1 MKFRKLLFI
10 VPLFIYLNIYA
21 DITLDP
27 ETTSTDQNGGGAA
40 VLTFGQGVWYAS
52 SDSLWLT
59 MITDR
64 EDGVAVGNAGGSMA
78 FMFAA
83 NNSADTRSATIT
95 VTNQNGDILASHTV
109 IQSGNTANLVPSSS
123 AIDRLG
129 GQITT
134 RVEVLPNVSWTA
146 VSNDDWISIVNPTG
160 IGTGDL
166 NFNVASYGGVSDRT
180 GTITIGGAIYSVTQS
195 GMDVNVFPVRVDKD
209 SDVGI
214 ITATVSSLF
223 STSWSVS
230 SDSSWITIIDPGAG
244 NGDDEVLIAVASN
257 PSYLAR
263 SGNVSIGSAN
273 IEIWQDGLPS
283 PVLDLIPYE
292 ATADPTG
299 GYGNI
304 AVMSTPDAPWQSQAL
319 NSWINIASGENGTGN
334 GNIEYVVSPNP
345 TLDTRIG
352 RIKVTPPH
360 DENLI
365 DITRGVIG
373 WYKGRDDLSGWER
386 HLENAADNFVFD
398 GRTKVYVNT
407 FGFGDNSYHRST
419 NDSAISLVF
428 KIDDTNTLHRLIAFD
443 NGNGTAEE
451 EATLYVSESNTIAVS
466 VHNELFDTGIPV
478 STNTYTHVAITQDA
492 DNKMSIYAGELNSD
506 IASSI
511 AEFTFSNPFFAS
523 TTNADDLMIGHSNYP
538 SPGVL
543 SGELHDIKIY
553 NRELNRQE
561 IEALNTTSITPI
573 AYSRYKA
580 ESSSTTLAE
589 AQIAAANS
597 NRYIASPETD
607 YELNLYAHFGED
619 SLQNLSL
626 DEAVNPGSG
635 WTLGVNG
642 NILITPFN
650 VNNVNKATHASGY
663 AFHDYETF
671 NSSGENTDTNIYPNG
686 SRNAVLSV
694 ARLTPGDNT
703 QGYMYYD
710 PNALLSTE
718 TFNTL
723 KVGSYNHTV
732 KQFYMKIGKNFN
744 DSNVIGS
751 AYILTS
757 KNLDGF
763 TRKAGE
769 DPTIKEDL
777 KAFID
782 GDFNF
787 NEGDSYT
794 PKVYKTR
801 GSSTTDLDFSM
812 NQMRGSFN
820 SYNNI
825 SDFDYSDKNF
835 NFHSQNEFRHTLGGA
850 NIPVMTYS
858 TQDLSEPIE
867 SIKPSGETFP
877 ITGGTHSPK
886 LKPLV
891 YTIQNK
897 GLYVISD
904 QSSGWENVGNY
915 IESHNGYTIR
925 NNILTYDGSLDGI
938 DIYLSE
944 AEIPASVIDEVRN
957 NYEFTPNHLFR
968 SSFKGNGATDTR
980 LPFRLTNATPATDRN
995 GIAYNAIEF
1004 AEFGT
1009 SEGSAILDG
1018 AQSAHESIDATYAMW
1033 FKLDRIPVGT
1043 VTLFDRTQSGPGG
1056 PSLTLLLTDNGNTLK
1071 LSHFDGTVTEE
1082 FTMPIDLQV
1091 QEFHHLVFSCND
1103 DVNVK
1108 IILDGEEIGNTSKMY
1123 GYKFGKW
1130 DESFQILTLH
1140 AIDGVWDD
1148 FAAYDTALSVSE
1160 IKAIYDEEKPRVYY
1174 HTITQGEFTASIS
1187 PEAGSVIASGGSVS
1201 FDLITPSNIT
1211 WEASSDSDWVTLES
1225 PLSGVGPVTVQA
1237 TISPNPTIHTRT
1249 ATITIAGNTFNLS
1262 QSGLGVNLT
1271 INNENID
1278 EYVFEGTSSSSV
1290 FIDVQT
1296 EAEGGWEPST
1306 DVNWITLSP
1315 IGNDTSGNGSLMVIV
1330 SPYAD
1335 ASSSRTAAVNIGDE
1349 TIYITQRGYQ
1359 ISVDPLVAE
1368 IGSNNGTGEFGVA
1381 APIGSIWQAI
1391 VTEPWIQITSSTNG
1405 SGDGIIRYELL
1416 DNNTGETRTGKII
1429 VSGTEYTINQ
1439 VTQQNVTVSTSGT
1452 GGTTSGSGGY
1462 NPNDTATITANAD
1475 IGYTFSH
1482 WTGDAVGSENPLLLN
1497 IDSDKEVY
1505 AHFIPNTA
1513 AVALRSTAVSD
1524 IIENPEDYN
1533 LYSQDQLQ
1541 DLALGAPV
1549 ISKDAVTGKVTIGIN
1564 VKESSDLEGE
1574 WTEIDLENSDVSIY
1588 NNQIE
1593 INMDANSDKKF
1604 FRFYPSE

>member
-1 MKFRKLLFI
+1 MKFSKLLFI

-21 DITLDP
+21 DITLGS
-27 ETTSTDQNGGGAA
+27 ETTSTGQNGGGAA
-40 VLTFGQGVWYAS
+40 VLTYGQGAWYAS

-59 MITDR
+59 MITDS
-64 EDGVAVGNAGGSMA
+64 GNAGAPMA
-78 FMFAA
+78 FKFVA

-95 VTNQNGDILASHTV
+95 VSNINGDILASHTV
-109 IQSGNTANLVPSSS
+109 IQSGNTATLVPSSS
-123 AIDRLG
+123 TIDRLG
-129 GQITT
+129 GQMTT

-146 VSNDDWISIVNPTG
+146 VSNDNWITIINPTG

-166 NFNVASYGGVSDRT
+166 NFNVDSYGGVSDRT
-180 GTITIGGAIYSVTQS
+180 GTITIGGEIYSITQS
-195 GMDVNVFPVRVDKD
+195 GMDVNVFPVSVDKD

-273 IEIWQDGLPS
+273 IAIWQDGLPS

-345 TLDTRIG
+345 TLDPRIG
-352 RIKVTPPH
+352 RIVVTPPH

-365 DITRGVIG
+365 DTTRGVIG

-428 KIDDTNTLHRLIAFD
+428 KVDDTKTLHRLIAFD

-478 STNTYTHVAITQDA
+478 STNTYTHVAITQGA
-492 DNKMSIYAGELNSD
+492 DNKMSIYCGELNSD

-523 TTNADDLMIGHSNYP
+523 TTNADGLMIGHSNYP

-619 SLQNLSL
+619 SFQNLSL
-626 DEAVNPGSG
+626 EEALNPGSG
-635 WTLGVNG
+635 WVLGVDG
-642 NILITPFN
+642 NLLITPFN
-650 VNNVNKATHASGY
+650 VNNSNKATHASGY
-663 AFHDYETF
+663 AYHGYDNFNEIELKQDNIYRPYRDEENYKYGFFVLSKDEIRTDAGYYRYMANDTSSTTEYSSSYRTF
-671 NSSGENTDTNIYPNG
+671 YTPTKLLDSSISGRAYIIENTSLN
-686 SRNAVLSV
+686 
-694 ARLTPGDNT
+694 
-703 QGYMYYD
+703 
-710 PNALLSTE
+710 
-718 TFNTL
+718 
-723 KVGSYNHTV
+723 
-732 KQFYMKIGKNFN
+732 
-744 DSNVIGS
+744 
-751 AYILTS
+751 
-757 KNLDGF
+757 GF
-763 TRKAGE
+763 TRRAGE
-769 DPTIKEDL
+769 DPNILQTIRSAINE
-777 KAFID
+777 
-782 GDFNF
+782 DFNWEEGAAYTKKVWHRNDLSTQRDNPITSYADPNLNEYRAREVLGTF
-787 NEGDSYT
+787 NRIPTINKYT
-794 PKVYKTR
+794 
-801 GSSTTDLDFSM
+801 
-812 NQMRGSFN
+812 N
-820 SYNNI
+820 
-825 SDFDYSDKNF
+825 
-835 NFHSQNEFRHTLGGA
+835 
-850 NIPVMTYS
+850 
-858 TQDLSEPIE
+858 QDLSENIDN
-867 SIKPSGETFP
+867 IKPANPSLYLTSSSSNSTDIWIRP
-877 ITGGTHSPK
+877 T
-886 LKPLV
+886 V
-891 YTIQNK
+891 YTIQNN
-897 GLYVISD
+897 GLYSIQQS
-904 QSSGWENVGNY
+904 SSGWGLTSRFLDNY
-915 IESHNGYTIR
+915 NGYTIK
-925 NNILTYDGSLDGI
+925 NNILTYDGSLDNI
-938 DIYLSE
+938 DNYLSE
-944 AEIPASVIDEVRN
+944 AEIPASVKDEVHN

-1004 AEFGT
+1004 AEFGI

-1043 VTLFDRTQSGPGG
+1043 VTLFDRTQSGQGG
-1056 PSLTLLLTDNGNTLK
+1056 PSLTLSLTDNGETLR

-1082 FTMPIDLQV
+1082 FTMPISLQV

-1130 DESFQILTLH
+1130 DDSFQILTLH

-1187 PEAGSVIASGGSVS
+1187 PEVGSVIASGGSVS

-1211 WEASSDSDWVTLES
+1211 WEASSDSDWVTIES
-1225 PLSGVGPVTVQA
+1225 PLSGIGPVTVQA

-1249 ATITIAGNTFNLS
+1249 ASITIAGNTFNLS

-1278 EYVFEGTSSSSV
+1278 EYVFESTQSSSV

-1306 DVNWITLSP
+1306 DANWLTLSP

-1359 ISVDPLVAE
+1359 ISVDPLIAE

-1391 VTEPWIQITSSTNG
+1391 VTEPWIQITSSSNG

-1429 VSGTEYTINQ
+1429 VSGTKYTINQ

-1452 GGTTSGSGGY
+1452 GGTTTGSGGY

-1475 IGYTFSH
+1475 VGYTFSH

-1497 IDSDKEVY
+1497 VDSDKEVY

-1513 AVALRSTAVSD
+1513 AVALRSSAVSD

-1549 ISKDAVTGKVTIGIN
+1549 ISKDAITGEVTIGIN
-1564 VKESSDLEGE
+1564 VKESSDLEGG
-1574 WTEIDLENSDVSIY
+1574 WTEIDLENSDVSIH

-1593 INMDANSDKKF
+1593 IDMDANSDKKF